1 MSTQMEIASGTLR
14 IFLSLPKDYEYK
26 HCSLSMKQTWTIDHC
41 SKGPTNDNSNS
52 TTLFL
57 FTAATKQN
65 VLITMSRF
73 NNYMKQATISH
84 STTPQYYHAQQSSL
98 FSRATRNNNHET
110 TFASRATSHSTLD
123 EANDKEY
130 HQFASRRLTNPTLN
144 DLLVLRVRR
153 TSLARTEL
161 AVSL

>member
-65 VLITMSRF
+65 VLITMLSRF

-98 FSRATRNNNHET
+98 FHT
-110 TFASRATSHSTLD
+110 
-123 EANDKEY
+123 
-130 HQFASRRLTNPTLN
+130 Q
-144 DLLVLRVRR
+144 
-153 TSLARTEL
+153 
-161 AVSL
+161 